1 MCNEHLYPLRRNTR
15 NLWFTFVYQYSGSKL
30 RSVEETL
37 TCQGKIKSMDMD
49 SKQAKIVNAELKGGY
64 N

>member
-1 MCNEHLYPLRRNTR
+1 
-15 NLWFTFVYQYSGSKL
+15 LWFSFVYQYSGSKL
-30 RSVEETL
+30 RNEETL